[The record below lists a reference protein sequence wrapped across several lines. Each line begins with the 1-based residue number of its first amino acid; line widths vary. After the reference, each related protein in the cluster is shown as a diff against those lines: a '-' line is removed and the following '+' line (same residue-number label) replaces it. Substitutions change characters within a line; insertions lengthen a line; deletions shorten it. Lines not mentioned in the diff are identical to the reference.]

1 MVNLFEV
8 DELIKKALSEDI
20 NYLDLTT
27 EAIIDKNMKSTA
39 KLIAKQN
46 GIIAGTFVFK
56 RVFELL
62 GDVECIIHLEDGTYV
77 KSGDTVVS
85 LYGSTKNILI
95 GERTALNF
103 IQRMS
108 GIATTTIQF
117 VEKLKGTKVKL
128 LDTRKTTPTLRMLEK
143 YSTNIGGAINHRFN
157 LSDGI
162 LIKDNHIKAA
172 GSIKRAVEMVRLK
185 YGNLKKIEVEA
196 ETLYMVKECL
206 ECNVDI
212 IMLDN
217 MDIETIKEAVSI
229 INKKA
234 LIEVSGNVT
243 LENIQEIAET
253 NVDFI
258 STGYITHSYKS
269 LDLSLK
275 II

>member
-1 MVNLFEV
+1 MMNLFEI
-8 DELIKKALSEDI
+8 DEIIKKALNEDI
-20 NYLDLTT
+20 NYIDLTT

-39 KLIAKQN
+39 KLIAKQD

-56 RVFELL
+56 RVFDIL
-62 GDVECIIHLEDGTYV
+62 GDVVCTTNFEDGSLI
-77 KSGDTVVS
+77 KSGDVVCT
-85 LYGSTKNILI
+85 LYGSTQNILI

-108 GIATTTIQF
+108 GIATTTWQF
-117 VEKLKGTKVKL
+117 VKKLEGTKTKL
-128 LDTRKTTPTLRMLEK
+128 LDTRKTTPTLRILEK
-143 YSTNIGGAINHRFN
+143 YSTSIGGAMNHRFN

-172 GSIKRAVEMVRLK
+172 GSIKRAVDMVRSK
-185 YGNLKKIEVEA
+185 YGYLKKIEVET
-196 ETLYMVKECL
+196 ETIDMVKECL

-217 MDIETIKEAVSI
+217 MNIEDIKKAVSI
-229 INKKA
+229 INGKA
-234 LIEVSGNVT
+234 LIEVSGNVN
-243 LENIQEIAET
+243 LENIREVAEA

-275 II
+275 IV

>member
-1 MVNLFEV
+1 MVNLFEI

-27 EAIIDKNMKSTA
+27 EAIIDKNMKSSA
-39 KLIAKQN
+39 ELISKQC

-56 RVFELL
+56 RVFDILGNVECSINLDEGSFVKK
-62 GDVECIIHLEDGTYV
+62 GDVICT
-77 KSGDTVVS
+77 

-108 GIATTTIQF
+108 GIATTTWQF
-117 VEKLKGTKVKL
+117 VKELEGTRTKL
-128 LDTRKTTPTLRMLEK
+128 LDTRKTTPTLRILEK
-143 YSTNIGGAINHRFN
+143 YSTNIGGALNHRFN

-172 GSIKRAVEMVRLK
+172 GSIKKAVEMVKFK
-185 YGNLKKIEVEA
+185 YGNLKKIEVEV
-196 ETLYMVKECL
+196 ETIDMVKECL
-206 ECNVDI
+206 ECGVDI

-217 MDIETIKEAVSI
+217 MNIEDIKKAVSI
-229 INKKA
+229 INGKA

-243 LENIQEIAET
+243 LENIREIAET

-275 II
+275 IV

>member
-1 MVNLFEV
+1 MNLFEI
-8 DELIKKALSEDI
+8 DEIIKKALNEDI
-20 NYLDLTT
+20 NYIDLTT

-39 KLIAKQN
+39 KLIAKQD

-56 RVFELL
+56 RVFDIL
-62 GDVECIIHLEDGTYV
+62 GDVVCTTNFEDGSLI
-77 KSGDTVVS
+77 KSGDVVCT
-85 LYGSTKNILI
+85 LYGSTQNILI

-108 GIATTTIQF
+108 GIATTTWQF
-117 VEKLKGTKVKL
+117 VKKLEGTKTKL
-128 LDTRKTTPTLRMLEK
+128 LDTRKTTPTLRILEK
-143 YSTNIGGAINHRFN
+143 YSTSIGGAMNHRFN

-172 GSIKRAVEMVRLK
+172 GSIKRAVDMVRSK
-185 YGNLKKIEVEA
+185 YGYLKKIEVET
-196 ETLYMVKECL
+196 ETIDMVKECL

-217 MDIETIKEAVSI
+217 MNIEDIKKAVSI
-229 INKKA
+229 INGKA
-234 LIEVSGNVT
+234 LIEVSGNVN
-243 LENIQEIAET
+243 LENIREVAEA

-275 II
+275 IV

>member
-1 MVNLFEV
+1 MNLFEV

-27 EAIIDKNMKSTA
+27 EAIIDKEMKSNA

-46 GIIAGTFVFK
+46 GVIAGTFVFK
-56 RVFELL
+56 RVFEIL
-62 GDVECIIHLEDGTYV
+62 GDVECTIHLEDGTHV
-77 KSGDTVVS
+77 KSGDTVCS

-108 GIATTTIQF
+108 GIATTTRQF
-117 VEKLKGTKVKL
+117 VEKLEGTKVKL
-128 LDTRKTTPTLRMLEK
+128 LDTRKTTPTLRILEK
-143 YSTNIGGAINHRFN
+143 YSTNIGGALNHRFN

-172 GSIKRAVEMVRLK
+172 GSIKKAVEMVRLK
-185 YGNLKKIEVEA
+185 YGNIKKIEVEA
-196 ETLYMVKECL
+196 ETLDMVKECL

-217 MDIETIKEAVSI
+217 MDVENIRKAVSI
-229 INKKA
+229 INKRA

-243 LENIQEIAET
+243 LENINEIAKT
-253 NVDFI
+253 GIDFI

-275 II
+275 LT

>member
-1 MVNLFEV
+1 VVNLFEI

-27 EAIIDKNMKSTA
+27 EAIIDKNMKSSA
-39 KLIAKQN
+39 ELISKQC

-56 RVFELL
+56 RVFDILGNVECSINLDEGSFVKK
-62 GDVECIIHLEDGTYV
+62 GDVICT
-77 KSGDTVVS
+77 

-108 GIATTTIQF
+108 GIATTTWQF
-117 VEKLKGTKVKL
+117 VKELEGTRTKL
-128 LDTRKTTPTLRMLEK
+128 LDTRKTTPTLRILEK
-143 YSTNIGGAINHRFN
+143 YSTNIGGALNHRFN

-172 GSIKRAVEMVRLK
+172 GSIKKAVEMVKFK
-185 YGNLKKIEVEA
+185 YGNLKKIEVEV
-196 ETLYMVKECL
+196 ETIDMVKECL
-206 ECNVDI
+206 ECGVDI

-217 MDIETIKEAVSI
+217 MNIEDIKKAVSI
-229 INKKA
+229 INGKA

-243 LENIQEIAET
+243 LENIREIAET

-275 II
+275 IV

>member
-1 MVNLFEV
+1 MNLFEI
-8 DELIKKALSEDI
+8 DEIIKKALNEDI
-20 NYLDLTT
+20 NYIDLTT

-39 KLIAKQN
+39 KLIAKQD

-56 RVFELL
+56 RVFDIL
-62 GDVECIIHLEDGTYV
+62 GDVVCTTNFEDGSLI
-77 KSGDTVVS
+77 KSGDVVCT
-85 LYGSTKNILI
+85 LYGSTQNILI

-108 GIATTTIQF
+108 GIATTTWQF
-117 VEKLKGTKVKL
+117 VKKLEGTKTKL
-128 LDTRKTTPTLRMLEK
+128 LDTRKTTPTLRILEK
-143 YSTNIGGAINHRFN
+143 YSTSIGGAMNHRFN

-172 GSIKRAVEMVRLK
+172 GSIKRAVDMVSSK
-185 YGNLKKIEVEA
+185 YGYLKKIEVET
-196 ETLYMVKECL
+196 ETIDMVKECL

-217 MDIETIKEAVSI
+217 MNIEDIKKAVSI
-229 INKKA
+229 INGKA
-234 LIEVSGNVT
+234 LIEVSGNVN
-243 LENIQEIAET
+243 LENIREVAEA

-275 II
+275 IV